1 MLKSIKKSF
10 KYLMIL
16 IGIIILVPTFF
27 SLIFRISD
35 VQTFIVKRIAG
46 HFSEK
51 IKSTVTVGRVEYS
64 FFNKLVIND
73 LLIKDQN
80 NDTMIYSQ
88 KISAGITGF
97 NLGNKVTKLGHIE
110 LTEPSVAFITDS
122 SGVMNLKWYLNLL
135 GSSES
140 SGKKSTGSFSISQ
153 ITIKDGRFKL
163 INKTGSETKIPIDFN
178 NMRLEAI
185 NGNVED
191 LRILNDSIT
200 FRISDLGFTESKG
213 FLARS
218 LNSKVVL
225 SGNDIVFR
233 DLFLY
238 LDSSIINAENIM
250 IAADSSDSFQRFADE
265 VRLEIVLQK
274 SLISCA
280 DLKFFLPS
288 VSKLNESVE
297 LSGKVTGT
305 LAEMKGRN
313 IRVSFRNYSYL
324 DCDFDF
330 SGLPKIEDTFIHIA
344 VNSLKTNAKDFEK
357 IKLSNI
363 NDLKIPEVLYKL
375 GNISFNGSFTGFTT
389 DFVTYGK
396 IGTELGNIST
406 DISLRPDGKNTFRIK
421 GLVKGNNVDLG
432 QLTDKTDLLGKL
444 SMETNV
450 DGVATSS
457 RKISGNLTGKIDS
470 VEINK
475 YVYRNVSLNG
485 LFTEKTWDGR
495 IKISDSNIKMD
506 MLGMLDF
513 SNALPEF
520 DLTLNVAESNLYK
533 LNFDKAD
540 TTSNL
545 AMLLTANFRGN
556 NIDNLFGEIKLLN
569 STLRKHND
577 KLELY
582 DFSLKAFNENNKPA
596 ISLKTDFVDADLR
609 GYYRFGEIGNV
620 VKTALAKLMPSRFET
635 PVPAKNQSKNDFI
648 FTLNFKNTDKINKF
662 FKTGILMSEKSS
674 LNGTFCQDS
683 IISISANAK
692 MFNFRNNIFSNLV
705 INSYYADTVFI
716 ADLRSSSLS
725 ILGQPDLKDFKAGFR
740 TKPDNFI
747 FSFDWDN
754 KESIPSKGAFFARG
768 SYVRKLDGNKGAIL
782 KIEVDPS
789 EISTSNNIW
798 KIRQSSI
805 QVDSKTTQI
814 NKFII
819 DSKDNSYTVDGIISE
834 NSDDTLKLEFI
845 GIDLSPLNQMGKK
858 GKKGNKGEESEI
870 AFNLKGILNG
880 NVLISST
887 LRNPMIE
894 SNIRVNGFS
903 ILGAEYGDIS
913 AVSIWNST
921 RKVADINVSNNL
933 NGKKNIDIKG
943 FYDPAVKSFN
953 IAGIMSNLPI
963 DALNP
968 LLDFFA
974 SNITGTV
981 SGKINLTGAP
991 GKLILKGALMA
1002 ENASMK
1008 IDYLQT
1014 KYKIN
1019 DTIRFDKAGIKFK
1032 NVKLTDEKGNSAFI
1046 SGSVFHKS
1054 FKDYSVDLV
1063 VNMDKNPCFILNTQQ
1078 KDNELFYGTAYATGI
1093 TTIKSGANSLSFD
1106 ISAKTA
1112 KGTKLFIPLNS
1123 GLSVSE
1129 HSFITFVNR
1138 DTTRK
1143 EDENK
1148 RLVATAQSSG
1158 TVFELNFDL
1167 DVTPDAEVQLL
1178 IDPKAGDVI
1187 RGRGEAKLN
1196 ISMNKKGEFKI
1207 FGDYIIDEG
1216 DYLFTLQNILNKRFD
1231 VEDGGKITFNG
1242 DVENAEIDLTANYK
1256 NLKTSLYPILYP
1268 ILQDEKYRERI
1279 PVEPQLNLSGKL
1291 FNPVVGFDIYL
1302 PNASEETRTYLKN
1315 AINTE
1320 EELSRQFLFLLVMNS
1335 FYSDPTYRSSSG
1347 TAASGTSAM
1356 AVTTTEM
1363 FSNQLSNWLS
1373 QISNDFDVGFNYR
1386 PGTKDINSQELQV
1399 ALSTQLLNDK
1409 VTINGN
1415 FGVAGTKAA
1424 EETPLL
1430 GDFDIEYKI
1439 TEKIRFKVFNRY
1451 NSPYTGRN
1459 SPYTQGLGIFFKQ
1472 DFNKFSDL
1480 LKKKENSEMKKEDE
1494 VQIAE

>member
-27 SLIFRISD
+27 SLIFRIPD
-35 VQTFIVKRIAG
+35 VQTFIVKRVVG
-46 HFSEK
+46 YFSEK

-80 NDTMIYSQ
+80 NDTIVYSQ
-88 KISAGITGF
+88 KVSAGITGF
-97 NLGNKVTKLGHIE
+97 NLGNKVIKLGHIE
-110 LTEPSVAFITDS
+110 LTEPSVAFITDT

-135 GSSES
+135 GSSEN
-140 SGKKSTGSFSISQ
+140 SGKKSAGSFSINQ

-163 INKTGSETKIPIDFN
+163 INKTVSETKKLMDFN
-178 NMRLEAI
+178 NLRLEAI
-185 NGNVED
+185 NGNIEN
-191 LRILNDSIT
+191 LRMLNDSIT
-200 FRISDLGFTESKG
+200 FRINDLGFSESKG
-213 FLARS
+213 FLVRS
-218 LNSKVVL
+218 LDSKVEL
-225 SGNDIVFR
+225 AGHDIVFR

-238 LDSSIINAENIM
+238 LDSSIINAENIV

-265 VRLEIVLQK
+265 VRLEIVFQK
-274 SLISCA
+274 SLLSSA

-288 VSKLNESVE
+288 LSGLNESVE
-297 LSGKVTGT
+297 LSGKISGT

-313 IRVSFRNYSYL
+313 IRASFRDYSYI

-330 SGLPKIEDTFIHIA
+330 SGLPKIEDTFIHIG

-357 IKLSNI
+357 IKLHNMTG
-363 NDLKIPEVLYKL
+363 LKIPEVLFKL

-406 DISLRPDGKNTFRIK
+406 DISLRPDGKTTFRIK

-457 RKISGNLTGKIDS
+457 KKISGNLTGKIDS

-485 LFTEKTWDGR
+485 LFTEKTWDGS

-513 SNALPEF
+513 SNELPEF

-533 LNFDKAD
+533 LNFDKTD
-540 TTSNL
+540 TTSHL

-556 NIDNLFGEIKLLN
+556 NIDNLFGEIKLIN
-569 STLRKHND
+569 STLRKYNN

-609 GYYRFGEIGNV
+609 GYYKFSEIGNV
-620 VKTALAKLMPSRFET
+620 VKTALASLMPSRFEA
-635 PVPAKNQSKNDFI
+635 PVLAKNHSKNK
-648 FTLNFKNTDKINKF
+648 FTFSLNFKNTDKINKF
-662 FKTGILMSEKSS
+662 FRTGILMSEKSS

-683 IISISANAK
+683 IININANAK
-692 MFNFRNNIFSNLV
+692 MFNYRNNIFSNLA
-705 INSYYADTVFI
+705 INSSYADTVFI
-716 ADLRSSSLS
+716 ADLKSSSLS
-725 ILGQPDLKDFKAGFR
+725 IMGQPDLKDFKAGFR

-754 KESIPSKGAFFARG
+754 KESIPSKGAFFASG
-768 SYVRKLDGNKGAIL
+768 SFIRKEDGGKGALL
-782 KIEVDPS
+782 KIEINPS
-789 EISTSNNIW
+789 EIYTSKNIW
-798 KIRQSSI
+798 EIRQSNI
-805 QVDSKTTQI
+805 EVDSNATKI
-814 NKFII
+814 DRFIVA
-819 DSKDNSYTVDGIISE
+819 SKNNSYTIDGIVSG
-834 NSDDTLKLEFI
+834 NSDDTLKLEFR
-845 GIDLSPLNQMGKK
+845 GIDLSPLNQMS
-858 GKKGNKGEESEI
+858 KKGNKGDKSEI
-870 AFNLKGILNG
+870 PFNPKGIING

-903 ILGAEYGDIS
+903 FLGAEYGDIS
-913 AVSIWNST
+913 AVSLWNSSK
-921 RKVADINVSNNL
+921 KVADINVSNNL

-943 FYDPAVKSFN
+943 FYDPAIKNFN
-953 IAGIMSNLPI
+953 IACTASSLPI

-974 SNITGTV
+974 SDITGTV

-991 GKLILKGALMA
+991 GELVLKGALMA
-1002 ENASMK
+1002 ENVSMK

-1019 DTIRFDKAGIKFK
+1019 DTIRFDKTGIKFK
-1032 NVKLTDEKGNSAFI
+1032 NMKLTDEKGNSAFI

-1054 FKDYSVDLV
+1054 FKNYSVDLI
-1063 VNMDKNPCFILNTQQ
+1063 VNMDKNPCFVLNTQQ

-1093 TTIKSGANSLSFD
+1093 TTIKSGTNSLSFD

-1129 HSFITFVNR
+1129 HSFVTFVNP
-1138 DTTRK
+1138 DTARK

-1148 RLVATAQSSG
+1148 PQVTAARSTG

-1187 RGRGEAKLN
+1187 RGKGEGKLN

-1207 FGDYIIDEG
+1207 YGDYIIDEG

-1231 VEDGGKITFNG
+1231 VDNGGKITFNG
-1242 DVENAEIDLTANYK
+1242 DVENAEIDLTAKYK

-1347 TAASGTSAM
+1347 TTASGTSAM
-1356 AVTTTEM
+1356 AATTTEM

-1373 QISNDFDVGFNYR
+1373 QISNDFDVGFNYI

-1424 EETPLL
+1424 AETPLL

-1459 SPYTQGLGIFFKQ
+1459 SPYTQGLGVFFKQ

-1480 LKKKENSEMKKEDE
+1480 LRKKDNSEMKKEDE
-1494 VQIAE
+1494 VKATE